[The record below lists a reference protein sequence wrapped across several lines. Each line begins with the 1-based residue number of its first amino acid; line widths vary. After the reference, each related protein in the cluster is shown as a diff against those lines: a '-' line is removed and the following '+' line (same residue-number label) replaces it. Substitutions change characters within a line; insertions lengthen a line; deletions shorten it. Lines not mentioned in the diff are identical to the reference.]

1 MLAPN
6 HEHKRI
12 TSHLCDQ
19 IFFYFFVACIDDLL
33 TVN

>member
-6 HEHKRI
+6 HEQKPN

-19 IFFYFFVACIDDLL
+19 IFLFFVASIDDLL